1 MERMSV
7 QQLKARLDQGR
18 RPVILDVR
26 EPWEVGICSLPEA
39 KHIPMGQIPQRLQE
53 LQTDDEIVV
62 VCHHGNRSAYVA
74 QYLQQQGFRKLF
86 NLEGGVSAWA
96 QYIDPHM
103 RQY

>member
-7 QQLKARLDQGR
+7 QELKTRLDQGR

-26 EPWEVGICSLPEA
+26 EPWEYGICALPDST
-39 KHIPMGQIPQRLQE
+39 HIPMGQITQRAKE
-53 LQTDDEIVV
+53 LNKDDEIVV
-62 VCHHGNRSAYVA
+62 VCHHGSRSAFVA
-74 QYLQQQGFRKLF
+74 QYLQQQGFSRLY

-96 QYIDPHM
+96 QYIDPQM